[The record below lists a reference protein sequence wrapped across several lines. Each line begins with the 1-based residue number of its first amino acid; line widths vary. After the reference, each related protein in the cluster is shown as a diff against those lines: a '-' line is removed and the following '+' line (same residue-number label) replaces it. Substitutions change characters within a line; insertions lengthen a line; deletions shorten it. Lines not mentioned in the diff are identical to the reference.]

1 LEEAISVAAD
11 RISAPIGLAADL
23 RSRVPRRVQ
32 VFAANTRFRITAVQ
46 TELPAAGRHHQI
58 ERLLSAGKRP
68 TATAAQT

>member
-11 RISAPIGLAADL
+11 RISAPIRLAAHL
-23 RSRVPRRVQ
+23 RVPRRVQ

-46 TELPAAGRHHQI
+46 TELPAVGRHHQI

>member
-11 RISAPIGLAADL
+11 RISAPIRLAANL
-23 RSRVPRRVQ
+23 RVPRRVQ

-68 TATAAQT
+68 TATATQT